1 MLARLKQMLI
11 KEFIQVFRDKRTRF
25 VLFGP
30 PIIQMLVF
38 GYAATFEIH
47 HVPTVVLDLD
57 HSQESRELISRF
69 SSSPY
74 FDVQR
79 QLTDYR
85 QIGDLIDQGKA
96 TVGLEINAGF
106 AQNLRK
112 GQTAPLQVIVD
123 ATNSNSALIASG
135 YITQIALG
143 FAQDYQQ
150 DRIYRISPQ
159 MVERMPSVQLEQ
171 RPWYNPDLRSRWF
184 FVPGIIGSLTLVLV
198 VTLTAFAVVRE
209 REIGTLEQIM
219 VTPIRPA
226 EFILGKTLPFFLIG
240 LFDVSLIATVGTMW
254 FQIPFRGHIL
264 VLFAGA
270 ILFLLCMLGVGL
282 LISTVSSTQQQAMVT
297 AFFFIMPAITFSGF
311 GFPISTMP
319 QWLQYLTY
327 LSPLRYFLS
336 RASRHLS
343 ERCGHGDPLAPD
355 ARDDRLGNQ
364 SAHHRCPALPQS
376 ARLSLSP
383 QPSSQSTQYEAYPIR
398 PRQTAQICAHHTACE
413 VGLLGIVD
421 CHLDDDRTTG
431 PSDCERLF
439 ENRLRIAVTTQRQ
452 VLYANTPANGG
463 QVIVGKLSARLL
475 SQRELLKLRNLR

>member
-30 PIIQMLVF
+30 PVIQMLVF

-57 HSQESRELISRF
+57 HSQESRELLSRF

-79 QLTDYR
+79 QLTDQR
-85 QIGDLIDQGKA
+85 QLADLIDQGKA
-96 TVGLEINAGF
+96 TIGLRINAGF

-123 ATNSNSALIASG
+123 ATNSNIALIASG

-143 FAQDYQQ
+143 FARDYQK

-159 MVERMPSVQLEQ
+159 LMEEIPSVELEQ

-184 FVPGIIGSLTLVLV
+184 FVPGVIGSLTLVLV
-198 VTLTAFAVVRE
+198 VVLTAFAVVRE

-240 LFDVSLIATVGTMW
+240 LFDVSLIATVGTLW
-254 FQIPFRGHIL
+254 FQVPFRGRIL
-264 VLFAGA
+264 VLLVGA

-297 AFFFIMPAITFSGF
+297 SFFFIMPAITFSGF

-327 LSPLRYFLS
+327 LSPLRYFLVVL
-336 RASRHLS
+336 RGTYLKGVGM
-343 ERCGHGDPLAPD
+343 EILWPQMLAM
-355 ARDDRLGNQ
+355 A
-364 SAHHRCPALPQS
+364 A
-376 ARLSLSP
+376 
-383 QPSSQSTQYEAYPIR
+383 
-398 PRQTAQICAHHTACE
+398 
-413 VGLLGIVD
+413 LGISLLLIAILRF
-421 CHLDDDRTTG
+421 HKALD
-431 PSDCERLF
+431 
-439 ENRLRIAVTTQRQ
+439 
-452 VLYANTPANGG
+452 
-463 QVIVGKLSARLL
+463 
-475 SQRELLKLRNLR
+475 

>member
-30 PIIQMLVF
+30 PIIQMVIF

-96 TVGLEINAGF
+96 TVGLEIHAGF
-106 AQNLRK
+106 AQSLRK

-123 ATNSNSALIASG
+123 ATNSNTALIASG

-143 FAQDYQQ
+143 FAQDYQK
-150 DRIYRISPQ
+150 DRIYRISRQ
-159 MVERMPSVQLEQ
+159 MIEKIPSVQLEQ

-184 FVPGIIGSLTLVLV
+184 FVPGVIGSLTLVLV

-240 LFDVSLIATVGTMW
+240 LFDVSLIATVGTLW
-254 FQIPFRGHIL
+254 FQVPFRGQLL

-297 AFFFIMPAITFSGF
+297 AFFFIMPAVTFSGF

-327 LSPLRYFLS
+327 LSPLRYFLVVL
-336 RASRHLS
+336 RGTYLKGVGM
-343 ERCGHGDPLAPD
+343 EILWPQMLAM
-355 ARDDRLGNQ
+355 AALGT
-364 SAHHRCPALPQS
+364 SLLTIALLRFHK
-376 ARLSLSP
+376 A
-383 QPSSQSTQYEAYPIR
+383 
-398 PRQTAQICAHHTACE
+398 
-413 VGLLGIVD
+413 
-421 CHLDDDRTTG
+421 LD
-431 PSDCERLF
+431 
-439 ENRLRIAVTTQRQ
+439 
-452 VLYANTPANGG
+452 
-463 QVIVGKLSARLL
+463 
-475 SQRELLKLRNLR
+475 

>member
-57 HSQESRELISRF
+57 HSQESRELFSRF

-79 QLTDYR
+79 QLTDSR
-85 QIGDLIDQGKA
+85 QMGELIDQGKA
-96 TVGLEINAGF
+96 TVGLEIHAGF

-112 GQTAPLQVIVD
+112 GQIAPLQVIVD
-123 ATNSNSALIASG
+123 ATNSNTALIASG

-143 FAQDYQQ
+143 FAQDYQK
-150 DRIYRISPQ
+150 DRIYRIAPQ
-159 MVERMPSVQLEQ
+159 MVERIPSVQLES

-240 LFDVSLIATVGTMW
+240 LFDASLIATVGTLW
-254 FQIPFRGHIL
+254 FQVPFRGHIL
-264 VLFAGA
+264 VLATGV

-327 LSPLRYFLS
+327 LSPLRYFLIVL
-336 RASRHLS
+336 RGTYLKGVGM
-343 ERCGHGDPLAPD
+343 EILWPQMLAM
-355 ARDDRLGNQ
+355 AALG
-364 SAHHRCPALPQS
+364 
-376 ARLSLSP
+376 
-383 QPSSQSTQYEAYPIR
+383 I
-398 PRQTAQICAHHTACE
+398 
-413 VGLLGIVD
+413 GLLTMAVLRF
-421 CHLDDDRTTG
+421 HKALD
-431 PSDCERLF
+431 
-439 ENRLRIAVTTQRQ
+439 
-452 VLYANTPANGG
+452 
-463 QVIVGKLSARLL
+463 
-475 SQRELLKLRNLR
+475 

>member
-25 VLFGP
+25 VLFVP
-30 PIIQMLVF
+30 PIIQMLIF

-57 HSQESRELISRF
+57 HSQESRDLISRF
-69 SSSPY
+69 TSSPY

-85 QIGDLIDQGKA
+85 QIGDLIDRGEA
-96 TVGLEINAGF
+96 TIGLEINAGF

-123 ATNSNSALIASG
+123 ATNSNTALIASG
-135 YITQIALG
+135 YISQIALA
-143 FAQDYQQ
+143 FAQQYQQ
-150 DRIYRISPQ
+150 DRISRISPQ
-159 MVERMPSVQLEQ
+159 IIEKIPSVRLEP

-240 LFDVSLIATVGTMW
+240 LFDVSLIATVGTLW
-254 FQIPFRGHIL
+254 FQVPFRGQIL

-319 QWLQYLTY
+319 QWLQYLTF
-327 LSPLRYFLS
+327 LSPLRYFLIVL
-336 RASRHLS
+336 RGTYLKGVGM
-343 ERCGHGDPLAPD
+343 EVLWPQMLAM
-355 ARDDRLGNQ
+355 AALGT
-364 SAHHRCPALPQS
+364 SLLTVAVLRFHKAL
-376 ARLSLSP
+376 
-383 QPSSQSTQYEAYPIR
+383 
-398 PRQTAQICAHHTACE
+398 
-413 VGLLGIVD
+413 D
-421 CHLDDDRTTG
+421 
-431 PSDCERLF
+431 
-439 ENRLRIAVTTQRQ
+439 
-452 VLYANTPANGG
+452 
-463 QVIVGKLSARLL
+463 
-475 SQRELLKLRNLR
+475 

>member
-30 PIIQMLVF
+30 PIIQMVIF

-96 TVGLEINAGF
+96 TVGLEIHAGF

-112 GQTAPLQVIVD
+112 GQTAFLQVIVD
-123 ATNSNSALIASG
+123 ATNSNTALIASS

-143 FAQDYQQ
+143 FAQNYQQ

-159 MVERMPSVQLEQ
+159 MIEKIPSVQLEQ

-240 LFDVSLIATVGTMW
+240 LFDVSLIATVGTLW
-254 FQIPFRGHIL
+254 FQVPFRGQIL
-264 VLFAGA
+264 VLFVGA

-327 LSPLRYFLS
+327 LSPLRYFLVVL
-336 RASRHLS
+336 RGTYLKGVGM
-343 ERCGHGDPLAPD
+343 EILW
-355 ARDDRLGNQ
+355 
-364 SAHHRCPALPQS
+364 PQMF
-376 ARLSLSP
+376 AM
-383 QPSSQSTQYEAYPIR
+383 A
-398 PRQTAQICAHHTACE
+398 A
-413 VGLLGIVD
+413 LGIS
-421 CHLDDDRTTG
+421 LLT
-431 PSDCERLF
+431 
-439 ENRLRIAVTTQRQ
+439 IAV
-452 VLYANTPANGG
+452 
-463 QVIVGKLSARLL
+463 
-475 SQRELLKLRNLR
+475 LRFHKALD